1 MIKRLITLSF
11 VIISLLVHSQ
21 TTEMVLIGDSQEKAK
36 ITVKEMADIDTDFK
50 YEEYSGW
57 YDGINDYVTQ
67 YSIWSPDGMLFKN
80 VFAVDGNVV
89 LHVVLSS
96 EPPENTTQSRLD
108 EIKNLLRGENAP
120 PDITYLRNDTYEVK
134 INNEFYC
141 YRKHLIFYANNKS
154 KIQTYI
160 IDASNFDALQR
171 YTRIWTS
178 MAKDKL
184 QYRYL

>member
-11 VIISLLVHSQ
+11 IISSLLVHSH

-36 ITVKEMADIDTDFK
+36 IIVKEMADIDTDFK

-108 EIKNLLRGENAP
+108 EIKNLLRGGK
-120 PDITYLRNDTYEVK
+120 R
-134 INNEFYC
+134 
-141 YRKHLIFYANNKS
+141 
-154 KIQTYI
+154 
-160 IDASNFDALQR
+160 
-171 YTRIWTS
+171 TS
-178 MAKDKL
+178 
-184 QYRYL
+184 